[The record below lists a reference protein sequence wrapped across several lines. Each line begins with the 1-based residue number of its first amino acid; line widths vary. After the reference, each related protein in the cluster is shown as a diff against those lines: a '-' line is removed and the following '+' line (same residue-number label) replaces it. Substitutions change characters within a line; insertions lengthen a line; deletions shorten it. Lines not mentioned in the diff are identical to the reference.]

1 MKKRTLTT
9 QTTINSDIGKPNEST
24 IVKKPLLTRKRQID
38 DHCFQKEF
46 HYIPTART
54 KEPTTLL
61 KKCSFDDLKT
71 QVVENGLVGEIKY
84 LSPHFARC
92 NIFTSPP
99 QKKDT
104 EGKQKFMRK
113 QGNNQETMRERNIN
127 KNQP

>member
-1 MKKRTLTT
+1 MDLFSSPITTKMGNKKDTNLGERIFQYSIENRKEVHPDLSLSLT
-9 QTTINSDIGKPNEST
+9 IPPRLLGKE
-24 IVKKPLLTRKRQID
+24 
-38 DHCFQKEF
+38 
-46 HYIPTART
+46 
-54 KEPTTLL
+54 
-61 KKCSFDDLKT
+61 
-71 QVVENGLVGEIKY
+71 VVENGLVGEIKY